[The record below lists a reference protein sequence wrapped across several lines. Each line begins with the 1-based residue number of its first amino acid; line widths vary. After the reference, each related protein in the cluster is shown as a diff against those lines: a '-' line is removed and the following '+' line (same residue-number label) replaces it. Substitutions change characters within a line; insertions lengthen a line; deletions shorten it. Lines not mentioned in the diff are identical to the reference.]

1 MCLVISPAHSLR
13 LLSIGQPS
21 RPLADYIY
29 HYMLSQANYN
39 TYSYNPYTV
48 AACINFISKP
58 GKKMSLTMEQPELE
72 MEHAAALEIV
82 KESLKNKQMRL
93 GMHQI
98 LKALMTKLP
107 EYEDM
112 LVRINLPKLISKK
125 SEIYQHKPLV
135 FV

>member
-1 MCLVISPAHSLR
+1 
-13 LLSIGQPS
+13 
-21 RPLADYIY
+21 
-29 HYMLSQANYN
+29 
-39 TYSYNPYTV
+39 
-48 AACINFISKP
+48 
-58 GKKMSLTMEQPELE
+58 MSLTMEQPELE